1 MGASLRGRPASR
13 LKSPDQATKEDSVNP
28 IRQGA
33 AWIYRVLIALFAIGV
48 VVQFF
53 FAGAGVFG
61 ARPDED
67 ETVSESRFEDKF
79 DLHSGLGGF
88 LVLAS
93 LLLLILILIAWTGPR
108 SIGATFV
115 LFVLM
120 IIQQALSGGDEWV
133 GAFHPINGL
142 LILGLSS
149 FLARR
154 AWRGNL
160 LVPPSELRATSPPP
174 APAP

>member
-1 MGASLRGRPASR
+1 M
-13 LKSPDQATKEDSVNP
+13 QAV
-28 IRQGA
+28 RRGA
-33 AWIYRVLIALFAIGV
+33 AAIYKVVIALFVVGV

-53 FAGAGVFG
+53 FAGAGAFG

-67 ETVSESRFEDKF
+67 ETITDTGFEDKF
-79 DLHSGLGGF
+79 ELHSGLGWF
-88 LVLAS
+88 LTLGS

-108 SIGATFV
+108 SIGATFG
-115 LFVLM
+115 LFALM
-120 IIQQALSGGDEWV
+120 ILQNVLAWGDRWV
-133 GAFHPINGL
+133 GAFHPLNAL

-160 LVPPSELRATSPPP
+160 LIPPSELRGAAPPT